1 MTARSESRQQITADL
16 QRLFGDMA
24 ESVAV
29 ATAKE
34 YSDIEPLLV
43 LLEKHGLTDPAARK
57 MVADAARGKSL
68 LKRGQQPKSFEDEHR
83 NHLICAQ
90 VANQRG
96 LLERESRD
104 VRRAFRMVAESLQQ
118 RGGGL
123 DAKQV
128 KRIWESRSRTA
139 LDRLSHVKGREG
151 QVLLLKPDT

>member
-1 MTARSESRQQITADL
+1 
-16 QRLFGDMA
+16 MA
-24 ESVAV
+24 TV
-29 ATAKE
+29 KE
-34 YSDIEPLLV
+34 YGDIEPLLV
-43 LLEKHGLTDPAARK
+43 LLEKRGLTDPAARR
-57 MVADAARGKSL
+57 MVVDAARGKSP
-68 LKRGQQPKSFEDEHR
+68 LKRGQHPKSFDDEHR
-83 NHLICAQ
+83 NYLICAR

-139 LDRLSHVKGREG
+139 LDRLSHAKGCEG
-151 QVLLLKPDT
+151 LVLLLKPDT